1 MKTKILFIMTLISLN
16 LPAAYSQEKSKKE
29 LKEEEKLQKQ
39 AQTDALIN
47 TKDFLFVAK
56 WAMPMGTRQV
66 DLTSNPNYVKFNPD
80 QFDGYMPYFGT
91 ATAGIGYGG
100 DNTIK
105 FRDKPEVYTIE
116 KKKKN
121 YQIDA
126 KVKGENDVYRL
137 SLTVMFDG
145 GATLS
150 ITSNNR
156 GTISYQGEIM
166 PQGRWKSR

>member
-1 MKTKILFIMTLISLN
+1 MKSKILFTVALMSLILT
-16 LPAAYSQEKSKKE
+16 ATYSQEKSKKE
-29 LKEEEKLQKQ
+29 LKEEKKLQKQ
-39 AQTDALIN
+39 AQTEALIN
-47 TKDFLFVAK
+47 SKDFLFIAK
-56 WAMPMGTRQV
+56 WAMPMGAGQV

-80 QFDGYMPYFGT
+80 QFDGYLPYFGT

-105 FRDKPEVYTIE
+105 FRDKPEVFTLE

-126 KVKGENDVYRL
+126 KVKGENDIYRL
-137 SLTVMFDG
+137 SLSVMFDG

-150 ITSNNR
+150 IISNNR

-166 PQGRWKSR
+166 PQGSWKSK